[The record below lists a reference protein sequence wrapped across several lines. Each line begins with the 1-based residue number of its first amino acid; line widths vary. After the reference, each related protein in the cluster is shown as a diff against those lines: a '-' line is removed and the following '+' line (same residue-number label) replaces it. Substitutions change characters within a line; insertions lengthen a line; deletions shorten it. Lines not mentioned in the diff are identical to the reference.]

1 MRYDDFDDYNSSR
14 SSRRGSSS
22 RSGGGRG
29 GRDGRRE
36 RDYRDDFGYDRDFD
50 RYDRYDDRYDDRGRR
65 DYDRYDDRYDDRYG
79 ARRSY
84 DDFDRADW
92 ERTAPNWE
100 DRDAARR
107 KPPQR
112 SGRSSGAA
120 SGRGS
125 SSRSGSGRAPSRSG
139 GQGRG
144 GSRGRSGGSGDRRRG
159 SSGGRR
165 PPKRRVNLVPI
176 VLGLIVVVIAG
187 LAVKHFVGGGSS
199 GDYTIEFS
207 SRNIVLGETATATI
221 TPAPDDA
228 TAVTWSSGDNTV
240 VAVEGD
246 GATCT
251 LTAKSE
257 GQATIVAT
265 IGDKTVSN
273 TVVVSKYAK
282 GVKEITVPNERI
294 DVYSGETAT
303 ITATVVMEEGLS
315 PAKITWTSNDPS
327 VAPVTDAG
335 VVTGR
340 DVGTAIIKGT
350 AGDKTVEVIVTV
362 KENPNVTPN
371 DPSQDVGQPEEGTDQ
386 TGTGTTGGTGTN
398 GTTGDAANT
407 GTGSGDTTGTTGSGD
422 GTGDAATST
431 PTE

>member
-1 MRYDDFDDYNSSR
+1 MRYDDYDDYSSR
-14 SSRRGSSS
+14 SSRRSPSS
-22 RSGGGRG
+22 RSGGGRS
-29 GRDGRRE
+29 GRDGHRE

-65 DYDRYDDRYDDRYG
+65 DYDRYDDRYSS
-79 ARRSY
+79 RRSY
-84 DDFDRADW
+84 DDFDRSDW
-92 ERTAPNWE
+92 ERTAPDWE
-100 DRDAARR
+100 ERGAARR
-107 KPPQR
+107 KPQQR
-112 SGRSSGAA
+112 SGRGSAP
-120 SGRGS
+120 SGRGGSSRSGGGRS
-125 SSRSGSGRAPSRSG
+125 SSRSGQGRSSGGRA
-139 GQGRG
+139 
-144 GSRGRSGGSGDRRRG
+144 RSGGSGGQRRS

-165 PPKRRVNLVPI
+165 PPKRRVNLMPI
-176 VLGLIVVVIAG
+176 VLGLIVVVVAG
-187 LAVKHFVGGGSS
+187 LVVKHFVGGGSS

-221 TPAPDDA
+221 TPAPDD
-228 TAVTWSSGDNTV
+228 TITVTWSSGDNSV

-246 GATCT
+246 GASCT

-282 GVKEITVPNERI
+282 GVREITVPNEKI
-294 DVYSGETAT
+294 EVYSGETAT

-340 DVGTAIIKGT
+340 DVGTAIVKGT

-371 DPSQDVGQPEEGTDQ
+371 DPSQDVGQVPEEGTDQ
-386 TGTGTTGGTGTN
+386 TDAATTGGADTGTA
-398 GTTGDAANT
+398 GDTTDT
-407 GTGSGDTTGTTGSGD
+407 GTAGDTTGTTT
-422 GTGDAATST
+422 GTGDAPAAT
-431 PTE
+431 E

>member
-1 MRYDDFDDYNSSR
+1 MRYDDFDDYNSGR

-29 GRDGRRE
+29 G

-65 DYDRYDDRYDDRYG
+65 GHDRYEDRHSS
-79 ARRSY
+79 RRSY
-84 DDFDRADW
+84 DDFDRSDW

-107 KPPQR
+107 KPTQR
-112 SGRSSGAA
+112 SGRSSGSS

-125 SSRSGSGRAPSRSG
+125 SSRSGGGGRSSPRSG

-144 GSRGRSGGSGDRRRG
+144 GSSRGRSGGSGGQRRG
-159 SSGGRR
+159 SGRR
-165 PPKRRVNLVPI
+165 PPKRRVNLLPI

-187 LAVKHFVGGGSS
+187 LAVKHLVGGSGS

-221 TPAPDDA
+221 TPAPDDS
-228 TAVTWSSGDNTV
+228 TTVTWSSGDNTV

-246 GATCT
+246 GASCT

-282 GVKEITVPNERI
+282 GVREITVPNERI

-327 VAPVTDAG
+327 VAPVTDEG

-340 DVGTAIIKGT
+340 DVGTAIVKGT

-371 DPSQDVGQPEEGTDQ
+371 DASQDVGQAEEGTDQ
-386 TGTGTTGGTGTN
+386 TGTGTTGSTGT
-398 GTTGDAANT
+398 
-407 GTGSGDTTGTTGSGD
+407 TTGTTGSSDSTGTTGSDASTGTDSAGDGATGGSSD

-431 PTE
+431 DTE